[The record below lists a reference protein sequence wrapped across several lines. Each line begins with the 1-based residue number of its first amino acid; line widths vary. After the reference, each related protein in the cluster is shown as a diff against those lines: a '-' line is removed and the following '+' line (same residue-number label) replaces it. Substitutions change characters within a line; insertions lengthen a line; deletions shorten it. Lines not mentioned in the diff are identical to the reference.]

1 MKKTIMPDS
10 IKGFRHPQKNVKMIS
25 KFCVLL
31 READAHMNDR
41 TSFQVD
47 FADNK
52 TDASNNFHI

>member
-1 MKKTIMPDS
+1 MPDS

-52 TDASNNFHI
+52 TGASNNFHI